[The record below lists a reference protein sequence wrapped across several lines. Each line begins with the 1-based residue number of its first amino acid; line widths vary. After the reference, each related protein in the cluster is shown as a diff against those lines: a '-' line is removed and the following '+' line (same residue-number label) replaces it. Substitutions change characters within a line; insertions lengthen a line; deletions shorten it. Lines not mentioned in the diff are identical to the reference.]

1 MKLIRLSVAAAC
13 ALLALSAAV
22 AFPVFGYAAYV
33 KFGAAGICAAAIA
46 VSVCWISATL
56 ALVLTGWTRN
66 SPLELTGILVANGIR
81 FGVPLLAGVTLQY
94 GHLSLAEVGILG
106 WFVVAYLWTLF
117 VETTLSV
124 FLDRK
129 QNDGDGKGIV
139 TNG

>member
-1 MKLIRLSVAAAC
+1 MRLRRLSVAAAC
-13 ALLALSAAV
+13 ALLALSAVLAL
-22 AFPVFGYAAYV
+22 PVVGYSAYV
-33 KFGAAGICAAAIA
+33 KFGRTGTSAAAIA
-46 VSVCWISATL
+46 LGVCWISATL
-56 ALVLTGWTRN
+56 ALVLTGRTRN

-94 GHLSLAEVGILG
+94 GHASLAEVGIFG
-106 WFVVAYLWTLF
+106 WFVVAYLWTLC

-129 QNDGDGKGIV
+129 QNHEDGKGIA